1 MMAFPGTLDGHFRQV
16 EQLETVRK
24 SDLDMGD
31 CLVVETRNSRYH
43 IVSLG
48 DGTYQVSG
56 GFFDRVAGGPV
67 VTTISGCT
75 WGGSAIH
82 TDIAAA
88 CGLFLEFGN
97 RVMTTRIRSIRVIA
111 APSSDSIH

>member
-1 MMAFPGTLDGHFRQV
+1 MMAFPGTLDGHFRQIEEV
-16 EQLETVRK
+16 PAVRK
-24 SDLDMGD
+24 SDLEMGD

-48 DGTYQVSG
+48 DGTYQISG
-56 GFFDRVAGGPV
+56 GWFEREAGGPI
-67 VTTISGCT
+67 VTTIAGCT

-82 TDIAAA
+82 TELVAAQ
-88 CGLFLEFGN
+88 GLFLEFGN
-97 RVMTTRIRSIRVIA
+97 RVMTTRIRAFKVIP

>member
-16 EQLETVRK
+16 EQLQAVRK
-24 SDLDMGD
+24 SDLEMGD

-48 DGTYQVSG
+48 DGTYRVSG
-56 GFFDRVAGGPV
+56 GFFDRSGGPV
-67 VTTISGCT
+67 VTTIAGCT

-82 TDIAAA
+82 TDLAAA
-88 CGLFLEFGN
+88 PGLFLEFGN
-97 RVMTTRIRSIRVIA
+97 RVMTTRIRSLSVI
-111 APSSDSIH
+111 PSRPSGSIH

>member
-16 EQLETVRK
+16 EHLSAVRK
-24 SDLDMGD
+24 SDLELGD
-31 CLVVETRNSRYH
+31 CLIVETRNSRYH

-48 DGTYQVSG
+48 DGTFRVSG
-56 GFFDRVAGGPV
+56 GWFDRENGAPV
-67 VTTISGCT
+67 VTTIAGCT

-82 TDIAAA
+82 TDLAAA

-97 RVMTTRIRSIRVIA
+97 RVMTTRIRSFRVI
-111 APSSDSIH
+111 PSRPSDSIH

>member
-1 MMAFPGTLDGHFRQV
+1 MAFPGTLDGHFR
-16 EQLETVRK
+16 EIERLEAVRK
-24 SDLDMGD
+24 SDLEMGD

-97 RVMTTRIRSIRVIA
+97 RVMTTRIQSFFLIPVR
-111 APSSDSIH
+111 PSGSIH